1 MQSLKKMNNANFL
14 ELLKTNDPEVEKM
27 LSTTFAS
34 LRGSAA
40 YWQERKKELDA
51 LVTSVLIIF
60 SMMFSE
66 DILNQ
71 LLEKY
76 ERSIT

>member
-51 LVTSVLIIF
+51 LVTSV
-60 SMMFSE
+60 
-66 DILNQ
+66 
-71 LLEKY
+71 
-76 ERSIT
+76 